1 MSEHTAA
8 ARVDP
13 VSTPEDAPE
22 VMDPMADQTELVF
35 RQVPSGHIKC
45 GRLTSQ
51 AFAPMPKDG
60 RLLSVDRS
68 SMVTAEQAFRAFVAR
83 GRSSEGSWAVT
94 VGECSSYELPCFW
107 NPRPKLA
114 DGTRE
119 DNEAHSVIDYRTVST
134 DSQIKK
140 KATCLGSI
148 AQRRGCQYP
157 IHGTNDNG
165 NASSDGSGSGFS
177 SQLLGVE
184 WPEK

>member
-1 MSEHTAA
+1 MNDLAA
-8 ARVDP
+8 AEHVEHVAEPD
-13 VSTPEDAPE
+13 DAPD
-22 VMDPMADQTELVF
+22 VMELMADTTELVF
-35 RQVPSGHIKC
+35 RQVPPGHVKC

-68 SMVTAEQAFRAFVAR
+68 SLTTAEQAFNAFIGR
-83 GRSSEGSWAVT
+83 GRSSVGAWAVT
-94 VGECSSYELPCFW
+94 VAECGSYELPCFW
-107 NPRPKLA
+107 NPHPKLA
-114 DGTRE
+114 DGARE
-119 DNEAHSVIDYRTVST
+119 DNEAHSVIDYRAVVT

-148 AQRRGCQYP
+148 AHKRGCQHP
-157 IHGTNDNG
+157 IHEANGSG
-165 NASSDGSGSGFS
+165 NASNEAPGTKFS